1 MPGHAVAVGSDALVD
16 FLDLKGAFHRAQHA
30 YAGPE
35 RIGERDRIE
44 VQARRLEPGLEMPAL
59 VGEFAR
65 RRALERKDRL
75 LLVAD
80 REDRAGDA
88 VARAFAGSEFG
99 NDVSDDVPLP
109 GAGVLRL
116 VDQH

>member
-1 MPGHAVAVGSDALVD
+1 MLPL
-16 FLDLKGAFHRAQHA
+16 FREL
-30 YAGPE
+30 
-35 RIGERDRIE
+35 
-44 VQARRLEPGLEMPAL
+44 ARRG
-59 VGEFAR
+59 
-65 RRALERKDRL
+65 ALERKDRL

-99 NDVSDDVPLP
+99 DDMRNDIPLP

-116 VDQH
+116 VDQHMIDAAVELVMHPTRRHAFHHLTRLVDQIVISDQAALLLF